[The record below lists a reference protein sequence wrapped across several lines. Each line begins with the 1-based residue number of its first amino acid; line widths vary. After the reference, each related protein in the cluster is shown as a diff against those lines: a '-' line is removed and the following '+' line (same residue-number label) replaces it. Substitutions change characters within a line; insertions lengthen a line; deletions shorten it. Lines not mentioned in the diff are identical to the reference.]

1 MRSWVLALSLMGIL
15 ATSFVSAVRYRDE
28 EYNAIVIDGKNKEET
43 YLRSN
48 YSRLTLTTPF
58 YLVTR

>member
-28 EYNAIVIDGKNKEET
+28 EYNAIVIDGKAKEET
-43 YLRSN
+43 YI
-48 YSRLTLTTPF
+48 RLNLKQVDTDNSILLG
-58 YLVTR
+58 Y